1 MLAQALLVW
10 RSQLPGQSPLMWCLS
25 LGSGSSTSFPPLPPA
40 EPNFLSSIQLQFYFE
55 ALKGIFI
62 HSKTLPVLEARREKR
77 NEEGRLIVALV
88 VLVLINMTEQKEP
101 VSENDLIQTNR
112 L

>member
-1 MLAQALLVW
+1 M
-10 RSQLPGQSPLMWCLS
+10 
-25 LGSGSSTSFPPLPPA
+25 
-40 EPNFLSSIQLQFYFE
+40 
-55 ALKGIFI
+55 
-62 HSKTLPVLEARREKR
+62 PVLEARREKR
-77 NEEGRLIVALV
+77 NGEGRLIVALV